1 MTKKQLKTLA
11 TQLAK
16 NEYIIQTSNNSYE
29 VNEAKDAIMDLNMR
43 YELELDDMLKLDE
56 MVQDI
61 LAKKLAN

>member
-16 NEYIIQTSNNSYE
+16 NEYIIQTSDNSYE
-29 VNEAKDAIMDLNMR
+29 VNEAKEAIMDLNMR

-56 MVQDI
+56 MVHEI

>member
-16 NEYIIQTSNNSYE
+16 NEYIIQTSDNSYE
-29 VNEAKDAIMDLNMR
+29 INEAKDAIMDLNMR
-43 YELELDDMLKLDE
+43 YEFELDDMLKLDE
-56 MVQDI
+56 MVQEI

>member
-16 NEYIIQTSNNSYE
+16 NEYIIQTSDNSYE
-29 VNEAKDAIMDLNMR
+29 INEAKDAIMDLNMR

-56 MVQDI
+56 MVQEI

>member
-16 NEYIIQTSNNSYE
+16 NEYIIQTSDNSYE

-56 MVQDI
+56 MVQEI

>member
-16 NEYIIQTSNNSYE
+16 NEYIIQTSDNSYE

>member
-11 TQLAK
+11 IQLAK

-56 MVQDI
+56 MVQEI
-61 LAKKLAN
+61 LAKKFAN

>member
-16 NEYIIQTSNNSYE
+16 NEYIIQTSHNSYE

-43 YELELDDMLKLDE
+43 YALELDDMLKLDE
-56 MVQDI
+56 MVQEI

>member
-56 MVQDI
+56 MVQEI

>member
-16 NEYIIQTSNNSYE
+16 NEYIIQISDNSYE
-29 VNEAKDAIMDLNMR
+29 INEAKDAIMDLNMR

-56 MVQDI
+56 MVQEI

>member
-29 VNEAKDAIMDLNMR
+29 INEAKDAIMDLNMR

-56 MVQDI
+56 MVQEI

>member
-16 NEYIIQTSNNSYE
+16 NEYIIQTSDDSYE
-29 VNEAKDAIMDLNMR
+29 INEAKDAIMDLNMR

-56 MVQDI
+56 MVQEI

>member
-16 NEYIIQTSNNSYE
+16 NEYIIQTSDNSYE
-29 VNEAKDAIMDLNMR
+29 INEAKDAIMDLNMR

-56 MVQDI
+56 MVQEI
-61 LAKKLAN
+61 LAKKFAN